1 MPFPPI
7 MGVKAMVS
15 NVAHA
20 YQLVL
25 NNPAQLIPMEG
36 VSRGALEAA
45 YDNVAHFSP
54 MVNRQFN
61 VMLNFLRGL
70 DVGGAPAQRVQTL
83 RQINQVLNARI
94 TILPPAVGHA
104 DWVNFGNALNAFA
117 VLRQPR
123 LAALYATRAANTAL
137 TDMRTIYAAAHNAGG
152 RGQEAL
158 SVMATVMEENGVPG
172 GITAAT
178 IVALMNMLAQFAPR
192 GGFAGFTQWGPGDN
206 ANPAANLEAHV
217 RKHVCR
223 DPLDV
228 EFGVSETM
236 AWWALLNVQLTLQ
249 DYEGAAVNP
258 MPQARFCFDG
268 ANPLAGDRLKRF
280 LVLQAFTNEA
290 ALTTLVVGRSQ
301 IAYGNY
307 AINQSAHMANVIVQS
322 NGVRVFISGSYN
334 GQVFIIGR
342 FDGAQ
347 LGISSAYIPLDL
359 QAKLDGAASNICWAL
374 I

>member
-1 MPFPPI
+1 
-7 MGVKAMVS
+7 
-15 NVAHA
+15 
-20 YQLVL
+20 
-25 NNPAQLIPMEG
+25 
-36 VSRGALEAA
+36 
-45 YDNVAHFSP
+45 
-54 MVNRQFN
+54 
-61 VMLNFLRGL
+61 
-70 DVGGAPAQRVQTL
+70 
-83 RQINQVLNARI
+83 
-94 TILPPAVGHA
+94 
-104 DWVNFGNALNAFA
+104 
-117 VLRQPR
+117 
-123 LAALYATRAANTAL
+123 
-137 TDMRTIYAAAHNAGG
+137 
-152 RGQEAL
+152 
-158 SVMATVMEENGVPG
+158 
-172 GITAAT
+172 
-178 IVALMNMLAQFAPR
+178 
-192 GGFAGFTQWGPGDN
+192 
-206 ANPAANLEAHV
+206 
-217 RKHVCR
+217 
-223 DPLDV
+223 
-228 EFGVSETM
+228 
-236 AWWALLNVQLTLQ
+236 LLNVQLTLQ